1 MEQRGHLNRQ
11 EKEELVRDLYFKQGK
26 KYNEIAKEARV
37 SPRDIKGILYGGTQ
51 KEQAKSKAAQA
62 YDLFSKGK
70 SPMEVAIAL
79 DLREPE
85 VTQLYRESWNLKQI
99 YDLNG
104 IYLETKCD
112 PEPFLKLYRLS
123 KAAGLNVEDIIRIM
137 RLANDNL
144 FSLEY
149 RYQNLQSEV
158 YSLELE
164 KQNLVK
170 IIQSYDNQATALGKT
185 LDSYFIRCKQEEEKL
200 VDLQVKRIREENLIR
215 QFQNNADYLK
225 IREISDERVHHAL
238 SDRRRILKLAAL
250 SLIESIRANPEKYSS
265 LIQSNTSP
273 MADYNLPSFEPY
285 FMYGQQQP
293 PEQQI
298 QSKIYFIEDYVAMLS
313 EDADKLLER
322 LAIEVGDEVIE
333 DYGDFYLNKE
343 ATRGLE

>member
-1 MEQRGHLNRQ
+1 MMPLIGNLSRE
-11 EKEELVRDLYFKQGK
+11 EKEELVRDLYFNKGK
-26 KYNEIAKEARV
+26 SYHQIAKQARV
-37 SPRDIKGILYGGTQ
+37 SPRDIKGILDGGTKGTQ

-70 SPMEVAIAL
+70 SPMEVAITL
-79 DLREPE
+79 DLRESE

-137 RLANDNL
+137 RIANDNL

-149 RYQNLQSEV
+149 KYQNLKSEV

-170 IIQSYDNQATALGKT
+170 IIQNYDNQATSLGKT
-185 LDSYFIRCKQEEEKL
+185 LDSYFIHCEQEGKKL
-200 VDLQVKRIREENLIR
+200 ADLQIKRMREENLVR
-215 QFQNNADYLK
+215 QFQNNVDYLK
-225 IREISDERVHHAL
+225 IREIIDGRVHHAL
-238 SDRRRILKLAAL
+238 SNGRRILELAAL

-265 LIQSNTSP
+265 LIQYNTSP
-273 MADYNLPSFEPY
+273 MTDYNIPNFDPY
-285 FMYGQQQP
+285 FMFGQQLT

-298 QSKIYFIEDYVAMLS
+298 RSIEDYVTMLS
-313 EDADKLLER
+313 EDADKVLER
-322 LAIEVGDEVIE
+322 LAIEVGDDVIN
-333 DYGDFYLNKE
+333 DYVVYKSPSPSLS
-343 ATRGLE
+343 AM